1 MIHPLVL
8 AVGLGLFSA
17 NAHAAPPT
25 TPGSVFQ
32 ECKDCPQMVVLPA
45 GQFTMGAPEDEP
57 GREADEGPQHQ
68 VSFARPFAVGRYAV
82 TAGQWSA
89 YARAT
94 GATPPDGD
102 TRPGRACKAGQ
113 PSYPMGPKQPQVCI
127 NYQDMQ
133 GYLAWLSKKTGATYR
148 LLSEAEW
155 EYAARAGSAGPFPF
169 PFDKEGDYQISKHA
183 NTYGPADG
191 FSYTAPSGSYPANA
205 FGLHDMH
212 GNVYER
218 VEDCW
223 HKDYQGAPGD
233 GSAWTDQG
241 CETRQIR
248 GNDWTEAP
256 IFTRSGNRNTRAPQ
270 VLGDWL
276 GFRVAR
282 DL

>member
-1 MIHPLVL
+1 MNHPLFA
-8 AVGLGLFSA
+8 AVALGLFSLS
-17 NAHAAPPT
+17 AHGAAPT
-25 TPGSVFQ
+25 TPGTVFQ
-32 ECKDCPQMVVLPA
+32 DCKDCPQMVVVPA
-45 GQFTMGAPEDEP
+45 GQFVMGAPEDEL
-57 GREADEGPQHQ
+57 GREADEGPQHP
-68 VSFARPFAVGRYAV
+68 VTFARPFAVGRYAV

-89 YARAT
+89 YSKAT

-102 TRPGRACKAGQ
+102 TRPGRACKAGK
-113 PSYPMGPKQPQVCI
+113 PTYTMGPEQPQVCI

-133 GYLAWLSKKTGATYR
+133 GYLSWLSKKTGATYR

-155 EYAARAGSAGPFPF
+155 EYAARAGSSGPFPF
-169 PFDKEGDYQISKHA
+169 PFDKEGEYQISKHA
-183 NTYGPADG
+183 NTYGPSDG

-205 FGLHDMH
+205 FGLYDMH

-223 HKDYQGAPGD
+223 HENYQGAPGD
-233 GSAWTDQG
+233 GSSWTDQG